1 MENKF
6 TIGQMA
12 KLHNMPV
19 KTLRYYDEIG
29 LFKPNEVDP
38 KTGYRYYTV
47 EQFKLLDIIT
57 YLKMLGVPL
66 EEIKK
71 QISNRDIREFIKTL
85 HNHQKITER
94 KIRELQIVKK
104 KIEERIKEFEAAANT
119 TNVGVP
125 FVKQMEERTILQWR
139 EPIRTTV
146 DLELSLRKIKSY
158 SHPFASIISGKVG
171 FTLSEAHVRQQHFT
185 EYSSIFLLL
194 EEAEKGHLPRD
205 LELVATL
212 PAGEYACL
220 YYRGAHSDAPPYV
233 QQLVDYL
240 QGEGYRPKG
249 DFIIRNIIDQYI
261 SKNADEHLSEIQV
274 PVVKD
279 EE

>member
-6 TIGQMA
+6 TIGQMS
-12 KLHNMPV
+12 KLHNVPV

-38 KTGYRYYTV
+38 ETGYRYYSV

-66 EEIKK
+66 KEIKK
-71 QISNRDIREFIKTL
+71 QISNRDIHEFKKTL
-85 HNHQKITER
+85 YNHQKITEL
-94 KIRELQIVKK
+94 KIRELEMAKK
-104 KIEERIKEFEAAANT
+104 KIEERIKEIEAAGNISDI
-119 TNVGVP
+119 GVP
-125 FVKQMEERTILQWR
+125 FIKTLDARTVIQLH
-139 EPIRTTV
+139 EPIRTIY
-146 DLELSLRKIKSY
+146 DLELSLRKIKSHSY
-158 SHPFASIISGKVG
+158 RFASIIIGKVG
-171 FTLSEAHVRQQHFT
+171 FTLSERQVRRQNFS

-194 EEAEKGHLPRD
+194 EEVEKGHLPRD

-212 PAGEYACL
+212 PAGEYACI

-233 QQLVDYL
+233 QRLYEHL
-240 QGEGYRPKG
+240 QQQRYRVKG
-249 DFIIRNIIDQYI
+249 DFIIRTIIDRYV

-274 PVVKD
+274 QIARD
-279 EE
+279 ES

>member
-12 KLHNMPV
+12 KLHNVPV

-47 EQFKLLDIIT
+47 EQFKLLDIIN

-66 EEIKK
+66 REIKK
-71 QISNRDIREFIKTL
+71 QISNRDIRGFINTL
-85 HNHQKITER
+85 HNHQKITEW
-94 KIRELQIVKK
+94 KIRELQIVKR
-104 KIEERIKEFEAAANT
+104 KIEERIKEFEAAANM

-125 FVKQMEERTILQWR
+125 FIKTLDGRTILQWH
-139 EPIRTTV
+139 EPIRTIY
-146 DLELSLRKIKSY
+146 DLELSLRKIQRY
-158 SHPFASIISGKVG
+158 SRQFASIIIGKVG
-171 FTLSEAHVRQQHFT
+171 FTLSETHVRRQHFT

-194 EEAEKGHLPRD
+194 EEVEKGHLSQD
-205 LELVATL
+205 LELAATL
-212 PAGEYACL
+212 PAGEYACM
-220 YYRGAHSDAPPYV
+220 YYRGAHSDAAPYV
-233 QQLVDYL
+233 QQLYDYL
-240 QGEGYRPKG
+240 QSEGYRLKG
-249 DFIIRNIIDQYI
+249 DFIIRTIIDQYV

-274 PVVKD
+274 QVGKD
-279 EE
+279 G